1 MDLLSGEIAM
11 DWTQVALQLPIV
23 AAFIWY
29 SLELQKRYQES
40 MNKRDQAYLD
50 ALDKIASKLDTHDRR
65 IEEELV
71 KRQKKSK

>member
-1 MDLLSGEIAM
+1 M
-11 DWTQVALQLPIV
+11 DWAQLVIQLPIV

-40 MNKRDQAYLD
+40 MDRRDRAYLD
-50 ALDKIASKLDTHDRR
+50 ALDRIASKLEVHDRR

-71 KRQKKSK
+71 KRNRKREKP